1 MGSSIYLVTEYMDE
15 DIVYHL
21 WKHNWKND
29 YGASGAPSSAFYSQW
44 SGPRNVVGPYTVMY
58 I

>member
-1 MGSSIYLVTEYMDE
+1 MDE